1 MLFVPAGRLVEKVG
15 ESLIATAQTSKLN
28 LASSIR
34 DILNEACDNI
44 PTSRLKA
51 AGFKSSKEPS
61 SFSGVLHFWQY
72 IISVH
77 HFIRKNFLKVYGKV
91 Y

>member
-34 DILNEACDNI
+34 DILNEAWD
-44 PTSRLKA
+44 TYRL
-51 AGFKSSKEPS
+51 
-61 SFSGVLHFWQY
+61 VD
-72 IISVH
+72 
-77 HFIRKNFLKVYGKV
+77 
-91 Y
+91 